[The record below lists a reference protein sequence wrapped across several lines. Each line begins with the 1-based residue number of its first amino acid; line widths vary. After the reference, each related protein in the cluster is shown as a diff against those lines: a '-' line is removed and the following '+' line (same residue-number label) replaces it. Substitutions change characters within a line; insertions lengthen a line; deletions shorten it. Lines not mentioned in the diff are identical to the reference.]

1 MVMRFGFDADL
12 GAENYAPDNVEGE
25 RKDMSND
32 TRKMIDLKVRTL
44 LQEAYAQAGKI
55 INKNRDLHEKIAEA
69 LLVQEEMTKEEFDE
83 FFTGIS
89 VPEKI
94 NM

>member
-12 GAENYAPDNVEGE
+12 GAENYAPDNVEGQ

-32 TRKMIDLKVRTL
+32 TRKMIDLKVRLL
-44 LQEAYAQAGKI
+44 LQEAYAQAAKI

-83 FFTGIS
+83 FFAGIS